1 MEITEIF
8 NKGNEL
14 LGVKIIIEVCY
25 YMEQKENPRCALTS
39 VIENELDI
47 LKRHI
52 DILKILQDQQPMG
65 IIKLSELTGYP
76 QHMVRYSLRI
86 LEQEGLIEPSS
97 RGAMLTQNVN
107 AVLHDLRIALNDIAS
122 VAKDLNSTV

>member
-1 MEITEIF
+1 
-8 NKGNEL
+8 
-14 LGVKIIIEVCY
+14 
-25 YMEQKENPRCALTS
+25 MEQKRNAQCALTS

-52 DILKILQDQQPMG
+52 HVLTVLKEHQPMG

-86 LEQEGLIEPSS
+86 LEQEKLIEPSS
-97 RGAMLTQNVN
+97 RGAVVTENFKPTLN
-107 AVLHDLRIALNDIAS
+107 ALVKALKHINISTEDILRNIQ
-122 VAKDLNSTV
+122 

>member
-1 MEITEIF
+1 
-8 NKGNEL
+8 
-14 LGVKIIIEVCY
+14 
-25 YMEQKENPRCALTS
+25 MEQKTNSKCALTS

-52 DILKILQDQQPMG
+52 HVLNVLQEHQPMG
-65 IIKLSELTGYP
+65 IIKISEYTGYP

-97 RGAMLTQNVN
+97 RGAVTTHNMGKVIAELKSALIHIGETSKELYKNV
-107 AVLHDLRIALNDIAS
+107 
-122 VAKDLNSTV
+122 K

>member
-1 MEITEIF
+1 MEH
-8 NKGNEL
+8 
-14 LGVKIIIEVCY
+14 
-25 YMEQKENPRCALTS
+25 KENAKCVLTS

-52 DILKILQDQQPMG
+52 DILNVLQEQQPLG
-65 IIKLSELTGYP
+65 IIKLSEMTGYA

-97 RGAMLTQNVN
+97 RGAILTNKVSN
-107 AVLHDLRIALNDIAS
+107 HIKDLHSALNHISDIA
-122 VAKDLNSTV
+122 KELNKEV

>member
-1 MEITEIF
+1 
-8 NKGNEL
+8 
-14 LGVKIIIEVCY
+14 
-25 YMEQKENPRCALTS
+25 MEQKTNPRCALTS

-52 DILKILQDQQPMG
+52 HVLNVLQEHQPMG
-65 IIKLSELTGYP
+65 IIKISEYTGYP

-97 RGAMLTQNVN
+97 RGAVTTQNMGRVIE
-107 AVLHDLRIALNDIAS
+107 DLKSALNHIGEAS
-122 VAKDLNSTV
+122 KELYKNVK

>member
-1 MEITEIF
+1 M
-8 NKGNEL
+8 GNEL

-25 YMEQKENPRCALTS
+25 NMEQKENPRCALTS

-86 LEQEGLIEPSS
+86 LEQEDLIEPSS
-97 RGAMLTQNVN
+97 RGAMLTQNMN

>member
-1 MEITEIF
+1 
-8 NKGNEL
+8 
-14 LGVKIIIEVCY
+14 
-25 YMEQKENPRCALTS
+25 MEQKANPKCALTS

-52 DILKILQDQQPMG
+52 HVLNVLQEHQPMG
-65 IIKLSELTGYP
+65 IIKISEYTGYP

-97 RGAMLTQNVN
+97 RGAVTTPNMGKIIEELKS
-107 AVLHDLRIALNDIAS
+107 ALNHIGETS
-122 VAKDLNSTV
+122 KELYKTVQ

>member
-1 MEITEIF
+1 
-8 NKGNEL
+8 
-14 LGVKIIIEVCY
+14 
-25 YMEQKENPRCALTS
+25 MEQKENPRCALTS

-47 LKRHI
+47 LKRHM
-52 DILKILQDQQPMG
+52 DILKILQGQQPLG

-97 RGAMLTQNVN
+97 RGAKLTYNVN
-107 AVLHDLRIALNDIAS
+107 KVIVDLKDALAHIAS
-122 VAKDLNSTV
+122 VAKDLNRTV

>member
-1 MEITEIF
+1 
-8 NKGNEL
+8 
-14 LGVKIIIEVCY
+14 
-25 YMEQKENPRCALTS
+25 MEQKRNAQCALTS

-52 DILKILQDQQPMG
+52 HVLTVLKEHQPMG

-86 LEQEGLIEPSS
+86 LEQEKLIEPSS
-97 RGAMLTQNVN
+97 RGAVVTENFKPTLKELIKPLQHLNTSTEKI
-107 AVLHDLRIALNDIAS
+107 LRNIQ
-122 VAKDLNSTV
+122 

>member
-1 MEITEIF
+1 MEH
-8 NKGNEL
+8 
-14 LGVKIIIEVCY
+14 
-25 YMEQKENPRCALTS
+25 KENARCALTS

-52 DILKILQDQQPMG
+52 DILNILQEQQPIG
-65 IIKLSELTGYP
+65 IIKISETTGYA

-97 RGAMLTQNVN
+97 RGAILTNDVSKIL
-107 AVLHDLRIALNDIAS
+107 VDLRAALDHIGSIAKELNRS
-122 VAKDLNSTV
+122 VK